1 MSNPGMPNHTE
12 TLLTTDRFRVQR
24 HHYQSRGAAVARE
37 TIEHPGSVAILPLV
51 DRDHLCLI
59 KSFRIALGGTLIELP
74 AGTLEPGEDPAACAR
89 RELAEETGYRC
100 THLEKLHTMYMSPGI
115 LRERMEIFVASDL
128 TPGRQ
133 QLEAAEQIETQIV
146 TWGEALAMIQDGSI
160 VDAKTIAALLLYEK
174 RR

>member
-1 MSNPGMPNHTE
+1 
-12 TLLTTDRFRVQR
+12 
-24 HHYQSRGAAVARE
+24 
-37 TIEHPGSVAILPLV
+37 
-51 DRDHLCLI
+51 
-59 KSFRIALGGTLIELP
+59 
-74 AGTLEPGEDPAACAR
+74 
-89 RELAEETGYRC
+89 
-100 THLEKLHTMYMSPGI
+100 MYMSPGI